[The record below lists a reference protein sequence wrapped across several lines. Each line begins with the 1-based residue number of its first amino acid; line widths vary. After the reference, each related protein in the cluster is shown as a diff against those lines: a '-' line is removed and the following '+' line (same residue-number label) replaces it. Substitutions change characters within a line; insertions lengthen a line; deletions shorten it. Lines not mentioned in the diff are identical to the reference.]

1 MYQGENDAV
10 GVELQVFRVEL
21 LLRPQIDQ
29 VSFEVET
36 FFGDAQPYLLA
47 AGGVV
52 GVIEFQ
58 YSRRLEFSVS
68 FPAGG

>member
-1 MYQGENDAV
+1 MHQGGNDAV
-10 GVELQVFRVEL
+10 GVEIQVFRVEL
-21 LLRPQIDQ
+21 LLRPKIEK
-29 VSFEVET
+29 VSFEVEA
-36 FFGDAQPYLLA
+36 FLGDAQPELLA

-58 YSRRLEFSVS
+58 HSRRREFSVS